1 MRAPGRTGCPP
12 IQRFQSGVINDYAT
26 WMVLGLAVIGGVLAL
41 IIR

>member
-1 MRAPGRTGCPP
+1 
-12 IQRFQSGVINDYAT
+12 VINDYVT